1 MIFMNI
7 NGYEGMNISVKSG
20 ISHAFKT
27 IYHNTHMVVFSLS
40 DMHGKI
46 TVSGLILLCI
56 LITFAGCTGTQNV
69 PATPQGTLPAV
80 TQAPSAP
87 AGPDLVPSP
96 TDSIIEANKVN
107 INVEKDYLGNV
118 IVTFQG
124 GSGLQ
129 QVNKI
134 DVTLN
139 RADGQVKTA
148 EVGIRMDDT
157 VTLEGT
163 KNTDRILVYVTMKD
177 GKRYKVVDSLVP
189 FWARP

>member
-1 MIFMNI
+1 
-7 NGYEGMNISVKSG
+7 
-20 ISHAFKT
+20 
-27 IYHNTHMVVFSLS
+27 
-40 DMHGKI
+40 MHGKL
-46 TVSGLILLCI
+46 TVSGLVLLCM
-56 LITFAGCTGTQNV
+56 LIIFTGCTGTQNV
-69 PATPQGTLPAV
+69 PAAPQGTVPAV
-80 TQAPSAP
+80 TRAPSVP
-87 AGPDLVPSP
+87 AAVPDLVPSP

-148 EVGIRMDDT
+148 DVGIRMDDA

-189 FWARP
+189 FRARP

>member
-1 MIFMNI
+1 MQI
-7 NGYEGMNISVKSG
+7 
-20 ISHAFKT
+20 KT
-27 IYHNTHMVVFSLS
+27 F
-40 DMHGKI
+40 
-46 TVSGLILLCI
+46 I
-56 LITFAGCTGTQNV
+56 LITGLLCVFLAIAGCTGTQNAPVVSQATV
-69 PATPQGTLPAV
+69 PAGTQTV
-80 TQAPSAP
+80 SAAS

-107 INVEKDYLGNV
+107 VNVEKDYLGNV

-134 DVTLN
+134 DAILN

-148 EVGIRMDDT
+148 DVGIRLDDT

-163 KNTDRILVYVTMKD
+163 RNTDRVMVYVTMKD
-177 GKRYKVVDSLVP
+177 GKRYKIVDSLVP
-189 FWARP
+189 FKARP

>member
-1 MIFMNI
+1 MQNQHTF
-7 NGYEGMNISVKSG
+7 
-20 ISHAFKT
+20 
-27 IYHNTHMVVFSLS
+27 
-40 DMHGKI
+40 
-46 TVSGLILLCI
+46 LIIALLCI
-56 LITFAGCTGTQNV
+56 LLTLAGCTGSQNAPV
-69 PATPQGTLPAV
+69 APQGTVAAS
-80 TQAPSAP
+80 TQSASTAS

-107 INVEKDYLGNV
+107 FNIEKDHLANV

-139 RADGQVKTA
+139 RADGQVKTG
-148 EVGIRMDDT
+148 EVGIMVDDL

-163 KNTDRILVYVTMKD
+163 KNTDRVMVYVTMKD
-177 GKRYKVVDSLVP
+177 GKRYKVRDELVS
-189 FWARP
+189 FKARP

>member
-1 MIFMNI
+1 MQNQ
-7 NGYEGMNISVKSG
+7 
-20 ISHAFKT
+20 HALL
-27 IYHNTHMVVFSLS
+27 I
-40 DMHGKI
+40 I
-46 TVSGLILLCI
+46 TLLCTLII
-56 LITFAGCTGTQNV
+56 LAGCTGTQNSPV
-69 PATPQGTLPAV
+69 SPQGTAPAG
-80 TQAPSAP
+80 TQTVSAAS

-96 TDSIIEANKVN
+96 TDSIIEANRVN
-107 INVEKDYLGNV
+107 VLVEKDYLGNV

-148 EVGIRMDDT
+148 DVGINVDDS

-163 KNTDRILVYVTMKD
+163 KNTDRVMVYVTMKD
-177 GKRYKVVDSLVP
+177 GKRYKIVDSLVP
-189 FWARP
+189 FKARP